1 MWLSRRLATLHQRRI
16 SLSFV
21 CSNLDLP
28 LTIDLLNTNFYRL
41 TRFLTQLEMETKTKL
56 GQRDMNYNAKLMDET
71 DHDEMDKQE
80 KKDTRDG
87 TTQ

>member
-1 MWLSRRLATLHQRRI
+1 MATLRPRGI
-16 SLSFV
+16 NLSFV
-21 CSNLDLP
+21 ASNLHIP
-28 LTIDLLNTNFYRL
+28 LIIDSLHTNFYRL